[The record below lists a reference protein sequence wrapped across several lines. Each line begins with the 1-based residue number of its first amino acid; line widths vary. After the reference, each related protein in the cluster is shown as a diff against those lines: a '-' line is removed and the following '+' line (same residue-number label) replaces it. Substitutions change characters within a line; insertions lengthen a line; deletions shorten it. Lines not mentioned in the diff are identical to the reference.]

1 MKETEAT
8 DQYLEFLS
16 KAIDRVQKSDS
27 KSLIDIMGKY
37 VLVDKYEYKSLIEKA
52 DRYDHECMTIKSKI
66 EDDYHEHIQC
76 LKDSIHEQ
84 TRNFNQL
91 SKDYYNLE
99 DKYRK
104 LEKEFAVY
112 KNRGFFKRLF
122 GYRK

>member
-27 KSLIDIMGKY
+27 KSLMNIMGKY

-52 DRYDHECMTIKSKI
+52 DRYDYKCMEIKSKI
-66 EDDYHEHIQC
+66 ENDYHEHIQC
-76 LKDSIHEQ
+76 LEDSIHEQ
-84 TRNFNQL
+84 KHNFDQL
-91 SKDYYNLE
+91 SKDYYKLE
-99 DKYRK
+99 DKYKK
-104 LEKEFAVY
+104 LEKEFAAY

-122 GYRK
+122 G